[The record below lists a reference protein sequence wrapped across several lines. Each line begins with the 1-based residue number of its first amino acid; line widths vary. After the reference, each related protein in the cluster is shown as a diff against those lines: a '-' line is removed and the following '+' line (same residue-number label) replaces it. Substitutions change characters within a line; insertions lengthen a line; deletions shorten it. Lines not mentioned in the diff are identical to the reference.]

1 MGETRR
7 IAGGFLKGNLQT
19 IVFARS
25 RTQTEVLVKYLK
37 QDIETRPDRSDRI
50 RGYRGG
56 YLPKKRREIEDGI
69 KNGSVLGVVSTNAL
83 ELGIDIGSLDVA
95 VISGYPGTIASTW
108 QQAGRA
114 GRRGGTAAAV
124 LVANSTPINQFVIQ
138 HPDYF
143 FEGTPERGLIN
154 PENLQVLIEHLKCAA
169 FELPFRKGERFGDE
183 NLEELLGVLEEERIL
198 YRAGDRWFWTADSY
212 PANSV
217 SLRSISS
224 DNFVVHDRESGRV
237 IAEVD
242 FVSAHSTLHEK
253 AIYMLE
259 SDTYYVEQL
268 DHQERRA
275 EVRPIESD
283 YYTDAVTHTKVTILD
298 AFEAAPE
305 PSAPA
310 AHGEVHVVKQVVGF
324 KKIKFFTGENVGS
337 GELDMPA
344 VEMHTTAFWLE
355 APPEV
360 LAAVPFGPEDRRD
373 GIRGIRNAMRAVA
386 TTFLMC
392 ESHDIGS
399 AIGTGSRDGGAPH
412 PEPEEAEPGTTDAVT
427 RIFIYDNYPG
437 GIGFSEPLWESR
449 ATLLAETF
457 GLIER
462 CPCQAGCPSCV
473 GPVGEIGR
481 HGKGA
486 ALAILEGIR
495 NREEAVA
502 APSAAG
508 TA

>member
-1 MGETRR
+1 
-7 IAGGFLKGNLQT
+7 
-19 IVFARS
+19 
-25 RTQTEVLVKYLK
+25 
-37 QDIETRPDRSDRI
+37 
-50 RGYRGG
+50 
-56 YLPKKRREIEDGI
+56 
-69 KNGSVLGVVSTNAL
+69 
-83 ELGIDIGSLDVA
+83 
-95 VISGYPGTIASTW
+95 
-108 QQAGRA
+108 
-114 GRRGGTAAAV
+114 
-124 LVANSTPINQFVIQ
+124 
-138 HPDYF
+138 
-143 FEGTPERGLIN
+143 
-154 PENLQVLIEHLKCAA
+154 
-169 FELPFRKGERFGDE
+169 
-183 NLEELLGVLEEERIL
+183 
-198 YRAGDRWFWTADSY
+198 
-212 PANSV
+212 
-217 SLRSISS
+217 
-224 DNFVVHDRESGRV
+224 
-237 IAEVD
+237 
-242 FVSAHSTLHEK
+242 
-253 AIYMLE
+253 MLE

-275 EVRPIESD
+275 EVRPLESD

-298 AFEAAPE
+298 AFDAAPE

-392 ESHDIGS
+392 EAHDIGS
-399 AIGTGSRDGGAPH
+399 AIGTGSGATGPPH
-412 PEPEEAEPGTTDAVT
+412 AGPEQVEPGEADAVN

-449 ATLLAETF
+449 ATLLAETL

-481 HGKGA
+481 HGKAA

-495 NREEAVA
+495 NRDETVAVSA
-502 APSAAG
+502 AAG